1 MSSTG
6 NVKDG
11 SKEKDHGKVALV
23 TGSAKR
29 VGASLVRALHAKGFR
44 IIVHYRSAAAEAQ
57 ALVDE
62 LNSLR
67 TDSAKACCADFMQ
80 SDEVEKL
87 ARESVACFGRV
98 DLLVHNASSFFPTP
112 LAEAT
117 EAQWDELIT
126 SNAKA
131 PYFLSKALAT
141 ELAQRKGCIINLVD
155 IYAERP
161 MRNHSI
167 YCMAKSALRS
177 MTLSLAR
184 ELAPDVRVNAIAPG
198 AILWP
203 ENEDP
208 TRQEKILAQTP
219 LERAGSVDDLI
230 GALLFLACDAPF
242 ITGQILTVD
251 GGRSLNW

>member
-1 MSSTG
+1 VSSEEA
-6 NVKDG
+6 D
-11 SKEKDHGKVALV
+11 KVALV

-44 IIVHYRSAAAEAQ
+44 VIVHYRSARQEAD

-62 LNSLR
+62 LNASR
-67 TDSAKACCADFMQ
+67 ADSAKSCSADFSQ
-80 SDEVEKL
+80 SKEVEKL
-87 ARESVACFGRV
+87 ARESLACFGRV
-98 DLLVHNASSFFPTP
+98 DLLVHNASSFYPTP
-112 LAEAT
+112 IDEAT
-117 EAQWDELIT
+117 EDQWQEIMG

-131 PYFLSKALAT
+131 PFFLSKALAS
-141 ELAQRKGCIINLVD
+141 EIAKRKGSIINLVD

-161 MRNHSI
+161 MRDHSI

-208 TRQEKILAQTP
+208 SRQEKILKQTP
-219 LERAGSVDDLI
+219 LQRAGSVDDLI
-230 GALLFLACDAPF
+230 GVLLFLACDAPF
-242 ITGQILTVD
+242 ITGQIITVD
-251 GGRSLNW
+251 GGRSLSW

>member
-1 MSSTG
+1 MSPA
-6 NVKDG
+6 NFEADC
-11 SKEKDHGKVALV
+11 EKVALV

-44 IIVHYRSAAAEAQ
+44 VIVHYRSALHDAES
-57 ALVDE
+57 LVDE
-62 LNSLR
+62 LNAAR
-67 TDSAKACCADFMQ
+67 PDSAKACRADFMQ

-87 ARESVACFGRV
+87 AEESVACFGRL
-98 DLLVHNASSFFPTP
+98 DLLVHNASAFFPTP

-117 EAQWDELIT
+117 ETQWEELMT

-131 PYFLSKALAT
+131 PFFLSKALAG
-141 ELAQRKGCIINLVD
+141 ELARRKGCIINLLD

-167 YCMAKSALRS
+167 YCMAKAALRN

-184 ELAPDVRVNAIAPG
+184 ELAPNVRVNAIAPG

-203 ENEDP
+203 ENEHP
-208 TRQEKILAQTP
+208 TRQAKILAQTP
-219 LERAGSVDDLI
+219 LERAGSVEDLT

-251 GGRSLNW
+251 GGRSLSW

>member
-1 MSSTG
+1 LGSTG
-6 NVKDG
+6 DVKD
-11 SKEKDHGKVALV
+11 DVALV

-44 IIVHYRSAAAEAQ
+44 VIVHYRSAAAEARI
-57 ALVDE
+57 LVDE
-62 LNSLR
+62 LNANR
-67 TDSAKACCADFMQ
+67 ADSAKACCADFMQ

-87 ARESVACFGRV
+87 ARESVACFGRL
-98 DLLVHNASSFFPTP
+98 DLLVHNASAFFPTP

-117 EAQWDELIT
+117 PLQWEELMT

-141 ELAQRKGCIINLVD
+141 ELAQRKGSIINLVD

-184 ELAPDVRVNAIAPG
+184 ELAPNVRVNAIAPG

-203 ENEDP
+203 ENENP

-219 LERAGSVDDLI
+219 LERAGSVEDLI
-230 GALLFLACDAPF
+230 GALLFLACEAPF

-251 GGRSLNW
+251 GGRSLSW